1 MTSRRQS
8 VKEKEKDDEKTTDD
22 KETCVKCRNKVET
35 SHHALFC
42 ELCEKWF
49 HIKCVNINKEC
60 YEALK
65 VVSGSHWFCENC
77 NIKVSDVIQSMI
89 RTNEKLE
96 QVIKNSTSMKI
107 HLQRQRFARRRL
119 KTNWEK

>member
-65 VVSGSHWFCENC
+65 V
-77 NIKVSDVIQSMI
+77 D
-89 RTNEKLE
+89 LE
-96 QVIKNSTSMKI
+96 LDHIGFVKI
-107 HLQRQRFARRRL
+107 AI
-119 KTNWEK
+119 